1 MGLKRSVEG
10 DEKSRKE
17 GGSAPEIRSPWAG
30 YKTRLP
36 LLGRALPVTAE
47 EGSWHGWCG
56 HSAAG
61 ARGWGSS
68 GGAPCER
75 LCWKGHWKGDTGR
88 EQVQVVLHVLC
99 KAPLPAAGLCTAS
112 PARGGVGRAA
122 GLRAG
127 PGMGK
132 RTEPGSV
139 CPEQGQHQHTLLP
152 KTICSVEMLAAGASQ
167 LTQRGAKHDAAP
179 RARCQPLRG
188 HSGGTRS
195 DGTTS
200 RSLPCE

>member
-47 EGSWHGWCG
+47 EGSRHGRRG
-56 HSAAG
+56 RSAAG
-61 ARGWGSS
+61 ARGWGEQWGSPLQT
-68 GGAPCER
+68 ALLER
-75 LCWKGHWKGDTGR
+75 SLERRHRQGTSTGCIAR
-88 EQVQVVLHVLC
+88 AVRSTAASRQPLHC
-99 KAPLPAAGLCTAS
+99 

-127 PGMGK
+127 LGTGK

-167 LTQRGAKHDAAP
+167 LTQRGAKHDAAL